1 VLGLSLTKILF
12 TILVVVAVWKGF
24 RLLKRLQ
31 EQRAERA
38 RRPAPA
44 RRTAAATHRPA
55 SPPFEDALELD
66 PCPLC
71 GTYVP
76 RGTRCASIAR
86 CVRRREGAAEGR
98 G

>member
-1 VLGLSLTKILF
+1 MFGLSLTKILF
-12 TILVVVAVWKGF
+12 TVLVIVAVWKGF
-24 RLLKRLQ
+24 RLLGRLQ
-31 EQRAERA
+31 ERRAERA

-44 RRTAAATHRPA
+44 RRAAAAARRPA
-55 SPPFEDALELD
+55 PPPPDETLELE

-76 RGTRCASIAR
+76 RGTRCDSVAR
-86 CVRRREGAAEGR
+86 CVRRREGAGESR